1 MPESPQIRNHSKNS
15 TTVRSFPIL
24 LRSLAALLRAV
35 FRLLG
40 RWAPGLAA
48 RLAERLF
55 TTPPRHRRPPRERRW
70 LEGAER
76 SQVAGPRGPLAVWT
90 WEPGGARAAGDGG
103 AAEDRPRG
111 TVLLVHGWGGRGSQ
125 LGAFVEPLLREGLRV
140 VTFDAYGHG
149 DTGGRRS
156 GRRSSLPEVIES
168 LEAVAAEVG
177 PLEGLVAHSLGGGAA
192 AYALGR
198 GLSMKRLVFLAPGLD
213 PAAYLEQLHRMVGVP
228 WPVLERMRQRLEER
242 FGIPWS
248 EFRAVDH
255 PRAEPLLIFHDP
267 ADPETPISISREL
280 AASWPRARLLPVDGL
295 GHRRIVRDPEVVERA
310 VGFLDGERQRA
321 VA

>member
-1 MPESPQIRNHSKNS
+1 MPDSRQIRHHSTQNS
-15 TTVRSFPIL
+15 TIVRSFPLL
-24 LRSLAALLRAV
+24 LRSLTALFRAV

-76 SQVAGPRGPLAVWT
+76 SQVTGPRGPLAVWT
-90 WEPGGARAAGDGG
+90 WEAGDAG
-103 AAEDRPRG
+103 APEAAPRG

-125 LGAFVEPLLREGLRV
+125 LGAFVEPLLAEGLRV

-156 GRRSSLPEVIES
+156 SLPEVIES
-168 LEAVAAEVG
+168 LQAVAAAVG
-177 PLEGLVAHSLGGGAA
+177 PLEGLVAHSLGGGAV

-198 GLSMKRLVFLAPGLD
+198 GLAVQRLVFLAPGLD
-213 PAAYLEQLHRMVGVP
+213 PAAYLEQFHRMAGVP
-228 WPVLERMRQRLEER
+228 WPVLERMRRRLEER

-248 EFRAVDH
+248 EFKAVDH
-255 PRAEPLLIFHDP
+255 PRPEPLLIFHDP
-267 ADPETPISISREL
+267 ADPETPIPISRQL
-280 AASWPRARLLPVDGL
+280 ATSWPRARLIPADGL
-295 GHRRIVRDPEVVERA
+295 GHRRIVRDPGVVERA
-310 VGFLDGERQRA
+310 VGFLGPALATSFSRQVMSA
-321 VA
+321 TG